1 MVIIIFQI
9 TATKFDI
16 INFLNKYIQYL
27 VKGRIYYIYF
37 LIRVG
42 GCIPYITPV
51 DPRMN
56 IYLFQDLT
64 KALVLCMILHL
75 IYSTLYH

>member
-1 MVIIIFQI
+1 M
-9 TATKFDI
+9 
-16 INFLNKYIQYL
+16 
-27 VKGRIYYIYF
+27 
-37 LIRVG
+37 G
-42 GCIPYITPV
+42 GSIPYITPV

-56 IYLFQDLT
+56 IYLFQNLT